1 MVFLSLNSQSLSSL
15 DMIEEYLAYEDRLAQ
30 EGKLDENCGSAIWGW
45 TRSEDYFRYTL
56 YLKIVMQFGI
66 NVFYDLCN
74 ITCVF

>member
-45 TRSEDYFRYTL
+45 TRSEDYFR
-56 YLKIVMQFGI
+56 
-66 NVFYDLCN
+66 
-74 ITCVF
+74 